1 MNWLDPLLRPAIKKL
16 KPYSS
21 ARHEASGIKAD
32 IFLDANEMHYPPY
45 GTDASLELNRYG
57 DPQPPEL
64 LQALASYYG
73 VKPENILAGR
83 GSDEGIDLLVRAVC
97 REGVDSI
104 LICPPA
110 FGMYKVAAN
119 IQGAGIIEVPL
130 KKPDYQHDVPAILS
144 ACTDETKI
152 IFTTTPH
159 APIGHAIP
167 AQDILELCAARM
179 GKSLIV
185 ADEAYVEFTDTPQ
198 GLIPQLANHPNLVI
212 LRTMSKAHM
221 LAGERIGCVIAH
233 PALISTLGKLL
244 AAYPLP
250 KTSVTAALQALSPEG
265 LKRSAALRKE
275 AVVERK
281 RLVAAFKNHAD
292 VIKIYPSVTNFIFME
307 VKDATAFMAKAA
319 DAGIVLR
326 NRSADLPN
334 CVRFSVGT
342 PEMNGKLLAAFGL
355 M

>member
-1 MNWLDPLLRPAIKKL
+1 MDWLNQLLRPAVLRL

-21 ARHEASGIKAD
+21 ARHEAQGIRAD

-45 GTDASLELNRYG
+45 GSDEGLALNRYG

-64 LQALASYYG
+64 LQALATYYG

-119 IQGAGIIEVPL
+119 IQGADVIEVPL
-130 KKPDYQHDVPAILS
+130 NASAGYQHDVPAILK
-144 ACTDETKI
+144 ACTPQTKI

-159 APIGHAIP
+159 APLGHAIR
-167 AQDILELCAARM
+167 AEDILELCKARM
-179 GKSLIV
+179 GQSLIV
-185 ADEAYVEFTDTPQ
+185 ADEAYVEFTDMPQ
-198 GLIPQLANHPNLVI
+198 GLIPHLKDYPNLVI

-221 LAGERIGCVIAH
+221 LAGERIGVVIAQ
-233 PALISTLGKLL
+233 PAIIAALGKLL

-275 AVVERK
+275 AVAERT
-281 RLVAAFKNHAD
+281 RLEAAFKNHAD

-307 VKDATAFMAKAA
+307 VKDATAFMAKATQ
-319 DAGIVLR
+319 AGIVLR

-334 CVRFSVGT
+334 CVRLSVGT
-342 PEMNGKLLAAFGL
+342 PEQNGKLLKAFGA
-355 M
+355 